1 MAKKTLNALDFGTP
15 LSEWDAGK
23 WAEYAGQYL
32 VLEIATNS
40 EDMRERVIDV
50 VGCES
55 EFDRDKYPTAE
66 VVELFPV
73 PEKGAIRI
81 LAE

>member
-1 MAKKTLNALDFGTP
+1 M
-15 LSEWDAGK
+15 
-23 WAEYAGQYL
+23 
-32 VLEIATNS
+32 NS
-40 EDMRERVIDV
+40 FVRNRYNNYTGVQSFTFLTGMDLRERVIDV